1 MTDEND
7 ARPWEDLGELAERGD
22 SRRLEEFLGEL
33 STGESARAMARLSA
47 EERGKVLT
55 TLAPSEAADL
65 VEAMPDPQ
73 AADLIGQLP
82 AERAAEIL
90 HEMASHEQADLIGEL
105 GRGQAETILAAM
117 DPAEAGEARHLAAF
131 APDVAGGLM
140 ITEYLAYPQTASI
153 EEVVDDL
160 RRGAERYSDYDVQ
173 YVYVTSRE
181 GVLTGVLPLRDLLLA
196 PPGRLV
202 AEIMIPDP
210 LAVSEE
216 TTLEELGEF
225 FDRHNF
231 IGVPVTDAAGRLV
244 GIVRRHDVNE
254 ARAGRAGSDYLK
266 ALGIVGG
273 EELRSMPLPRRCR
286 RRLSWLSINIVLNII
301 AASVIAAYQDT
312 LSAVI
317 ALAVFLPIIS
327 DMSGCSGNQAVA
339 VSMRELTL
347 GLIRPT
353 EVVRIWLKELGVG
366 LINGLALGV
375 LLGLAAYLWRGD
387 AYLGLV
393 VGAAM
398 ALNTVV
404 AVSIGGMIPLLLK
417 RLRFDPAL
425 ASGPILTTVTDMC
438 GFFLV
443 LSFATLMLSRLAAG

>member
-1 MTDEND
+1 MADDIET
-7 ARPWEDLGELAERGD
+7 RPWQDLGEMAERGD
-22 SRRLEEFLGEL
+22 ARRLEEYLTEL

-55 TLAPSEAADL
+55 TLAPSDAAEL

-73 AADLIGQLP
+73 AADLLGQLP

-90 HEMASHEQADLIGEL
+90 HEMPSNEQADLIGEF
-105 GRGQAETILAAM
+105 GREQAEMILAAM
-117 DPAEAGEARHLAAF
+117 DPAEAGEARHLAGF

-140 ITEYLAYPQTASI
+140 ITEYLAYHQTASI

-173 YVYVTSRE
+173 YVYATSRA

-196 PPGRLV
+196 RPGRLV
-202 AEIMIPDP
+202 ADIMISQPR
-210 LAVSEE
+210 AVHEE
-216 TTLEELGEF
+216 ATLEALGEF
-225 FDRHNF
+225 FDRHHF
-231 IGVPVTDAAGRLV
+231 IGVPVTDEAGRLV

-273 EELRSMPLPRRCR
+273 EELRSMPLLRRCR

-312 LSAVI
+312 LTAVI

-353 EVVRIWLKELGVG
+353 EVVRTWLKEVGVG
-366 LINGLALGV
+366 LLNGLALGV
-375 LLGLAAYLWRGD
+375 LLGLAAWLWKGEIYL
-387 AYLGLV
+387 ALV

-398 ALNTVV
+398 ALNTIV
-404 AVSIGGMIPLLLK
+404 AVSIGGMVPLVLK

-443 LSFATLMLSRLAAG
+443 LSLATLVLARITGG

>member
-7 ARPWEDLGELAERGD
+7 ARPWEDLSELAGRGD
-22 SRRLEEFLGEL
+22 SRQLEEFLGEL
-33 STGESARAMARLSA
+33 SAGESARAMARLSA
-47 EERGKVLT
+47 EDQSKVLT
-55 TLAPSEAADL
+55 TLAPAEAADL
-65 VEAMPDPQ
+65 VETMPDPQ

-82 AERAAEIL
+82 AEHAAEIL
-90 HEMASHEQADLIGEL
+90 HEMPGRDQADLIGEL
-105 GRGQAETILAAM
+105 GRVQAETILAAM
-117 DPAEAGEARHLAAF
+117 DPAQAGEARHLAAF

-140 ITEYLAYPQTASI
+140 ITEYLAYPQTVSI
-153 EEVVDDL
+153 GEVVDDL

-173 YVYVTSRE
+173 YVYVTSRQ
-181 GVLTGVLPLRDLLLA
+181 GALTGVLPLRDLLLA
-196 PPGRLV
+196 PAGRPV

-225 FDRHNF
+225 FDRHHF

-273 EELRSMPLPRRCR
+273 EELRSMPLLRRCR

-353 EVVRIWLKELGVG
+353 EVIRIWLKELGVG
-366 LINGLALGV
+366 LVNGLALGV
-375 LLGLAAYLWRGD
+375 LLGLAAYAWRGD

-404 AVSIGGMIPLLLK
+404 AVSIGGMVPLLLK

-425 ASGPILTTVTDMC
+425 ASSPILTTVTDMC

-443 LSFATLMLSRLAAG
+443 LSFATLMLSRLTAG

>member
-1 MTDEND
+1 MTEQRDG
-7 ARPWEDLGELAERGD
+7 RPWEELGEIAERGD
-22 SRRLEEFLGEL
+22 APRLEAYLQEL
-33 STGESARAMARLSA
+33 PAGESARAMSRLSP
-47 EERGKVLT
+47 EERGRVLT
-55 TLAPSEAADL
+55 TLAPPEAANL
-65 VEAMPDPQ
+65 MEAMPDPQ
-73 AADLIGQLP
+73 AVDVLARLP
-82 AERAAEIL
+82 AGHAAAIL
-90 HEMASHEQADLIGEL
+90 QELPPHEQADLIGEL
-105 GRGQAETILAAM
+105 GGEQAEQVLAAM
-117 DPAEAGEARHLAAF
+117 DPADASEARRLAAF

-153 EEVVDDL
+153 EEVVADL
-160 RRGAERYSDYDVQ
+160 RRGVDRYSDYDVQ
-173 YVYVTSRE
+173 YVYVVSAA
-181 GVLTGVLPLRDLLLA
+181 GALTGVLPLRDVLLA
-196 PPGRLV
+196 RPGRPV

-210 LAVSEE
+210 LAVEE
-216 TTLEELGEF
+216 QASLDELGEF

-231 IGVPVTDAAGRLV
+231 IGVPVTDEAGRLV
-244 GIVRRHDVNE
+244 GVVRRHDVNE

-266 ALGIVGG
+266 AFGIVGG
-273 EELRSMPLPRRCR
+273 EELRSMPLLRRCR

-312 LSAVI
+312 LAAVI

-347 GLIRPT
+347 GVLRPSD
-353 EVVRIWLKELGVG
+353 VVRTWVKEVTVG
-366 LINGLALGV
+366 ILNGLALGV
-375 LLGLAAYLWRGD
+375 LLGLAAFVWRGNG
-387 AYLGLV
+387 YLGLV

-398 ALNTVV
+398 ALNTII
-404 AVSIGGMIPLLLK
+404 AVSIGGVIPLLLK

-443 LSFATLMLSRLAAG
+443 LSFATLMLSKMTG

>member
-1 MTDEND
+1 MTDERD
-7 ARPWEDLGELAERGD
+7 ARPWDDLGELAERGD
-22 SRRLEEFLGEL
+22 SRRLEELLGEM

-55 TLAPSEAADL
+55 ALAPAEAADL

-90 HEMASHEQADLIGEL
+90 HEMPSHEQADLIGEL

-131 APDVAGGLM
+131 AADVAGGLM
-140 ITEYLAYPQTASI
+140 ITEYLAYPQTATI
-153 EEVVDDL
+153 EEVVNDL
-160 RRGAERYSDYDVQ
+160 RRGADRYSDYDVQ

-181 GVLTGVLPLRDLLLA
+181 GILTGVLPLRDLLLA
-196 PPGRLV
+196 RPERSIADL
-202 AEIMIPDP
+202 MIRDP
-210 LAVSEE
+210 LSVGDQAS
-216 TTLEELGEF
+216 LEELTDF
-225 FDRHNF
+225 FDRHAF
-231 IGVPVTDAAGRLV
+231 IGVPVADDLNRLV
-244 GIVRRHDVNE
+244 GVVRRHDVEE
-254 ARAGRAGSDYLK
+254 ARAGRSDSDFLK

-273 EELRSMPLPRRCR
+273 EELRSMPLLRRCR

-353 EVVRIWLKELGVG
+353 EVIRIWLKELGVG
-366 LINGLALGV
+366 LINGLSLGV
-375 LLGLAAYLWRGD
+375 LLGLAAYVWRGD
-387 AYLGLV
+387 AYLSLV

-443 LSFATLMLSRLAAG
+443 LSFATMMLSRLGAG